1 MRHSHL
7 HRAGF
12 SLIELIVVISVLLVL
27 LAAGFVVWGMLR
39 GKAAISSTQALIG
52 SVSTQITTY
61 SAKQW
66 SWQEASGTKSG
77 QLFDLNRDGLIDGTP
92 GITTTPDVDG
102 GFSSELMASGYRGF
116 IAMTGSSIKA
126 SFIGKNR
133 QPLDAWKR
141 PLRIAFAA
149 KIYGTAAFGVWS
161 AGPDGIDGTG
171 DDLTSW

>member
-1 MRHSHL
+1 MRHSRH

-27 LAAGFVVWGMLR
+27 LAAGFVVWSIPR
-39 GKAAISSTQALIG
+39 EKAAISSTQALVG

-61 SAKQW
+61 SVKQW
-66 SWQEASGTKSG
+66 SWQEASGNKSG

-92 GITTTPDVDG
+92 GIAAAPDLDG
-102 GFSSELMASGYRGF
+102 GFSTELIASGYRGF
-116 IAMTGSSIKA
+116 LAMTSAPIKKSQIA
-126 SFIGKNR
+126 KN
-133 QPLDAWKR
+133 QQLLDAWKR

-161 AGPDGIDGTG
+161 AGPDGVDGTS
-171 DDLTSW
+171 DDINSW